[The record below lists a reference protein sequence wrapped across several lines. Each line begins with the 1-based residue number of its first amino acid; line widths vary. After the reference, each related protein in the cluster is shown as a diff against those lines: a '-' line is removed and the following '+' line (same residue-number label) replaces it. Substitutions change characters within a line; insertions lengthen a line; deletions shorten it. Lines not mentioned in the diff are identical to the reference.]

1 LNGSLSKE
9 RQISIEESKNMNQE
23 IITLK
28 QEKKYLSEASKSL
41 QETNK
46 KIIEELKEAYVGN
59 IKTKYGKD

>member
-1 LNGSLSKE
+1 
-9 RQISIEESKNMNQE
+9 MNQE